1 MEDRIWKVATVKHII
16 IIFDQYLSHLSS
28 QKIKCI
34 AAEQQHMHT
43 IQFPPGPRLVMRFPL
58 FVSNHNKS
66 KLKLLFAIFSFL
78 CPSLGGSG
86 AQHKGSPWNGRPCTI
101 LLQSTRLI
109 FIYNNHLSVDVSKGL
124 ANIMNQKVLM
134 KILPIRE
141 GKQINGNKPSL
152 N

>member
-1 MEDRIWKVATVKHII
+1 
-16 IIFDQYLSHLSS
+16 
-28 QKIKCI
+28 
-34 AAEQQHMHT
+34 MHT

-78 CPSLGGSG
+78 CPSLGGNG
-86 AQHKGSPWNGRPCTI
+86 AQHKGSPWNGRLCTI

-109 FIYNNHLSVDVSKGL
+109 FIYNNHLSVDVSEGL
-124 ANIMNQKVLM
+124 ANIMNLKGSYEDLTY
-134 KILPIRE
+134 LRRE
-141 GKQINGNKPSL
+141 TNKWQQ

>member
-1 MEDRIWKVATVKHII
+1 
-16 IIFDQYLSHLSS
+16 
-28 QKIKCI
+28 
-34 AAEQQHMHT
+34 MHT

-109 FIYNNHLSVDVSKGL
+109 FIYNNHLSVDVSEGL

-141 GKQINGNKPSL
+141 GKQINGNKTSL
-152 N
+152 FGRKNRRNLTKMLPLPYSLGDKLNQGTLTKA